1 MKRATEGR
9 CCSESPSPIP
19 PENHL
24 RPALSPHGKTKPK
37 TQLKE
42 TCVSSGITLEDHAK
56 PASSVSMCAMC
67 AIGVPAGGDL
77 WVNCYLH
84 CVEQKMLLFA
94 CWSIYLYAPHHKATA
109 PRRHWGRVYSRVSP
123 DPSGTNPL
131 NLHQTEPGFLL

>member
-84 CVEQKMLLFA
+84 CVKQKNASFRLFVYI
-94 CWSIYLYAPHHKATA
+94 SICTTPQADGAQAPLGAGVFPGQ
-109 PRRHWGRVYSRVSP
+109 PRPLWDKPAESSP
-123 DPSGTNPL
+123 N
-131 NLHQTEPGFLL
+131 